1 MDFFVLVV
9 AIFGFL
15 FVLFFCGQL
24 HDKKARQEVGR
35 LK

>member
-15 FVLFFCGQL
+15 FVLFFVDNCMTRRQ
-24 HDKKARQEVGR
+24 DKRWED
-35 LK
+35 

>member
-15 FVLFFCGQL
+15 FVLLFVDNCMTRRQ
-24 HDKKARQEVGR
+24 DKKWED
-35 LK
+35 

>member
-15 FVLFFCGQL
+15 FVLLFVDNSMTRRQ
-24 HDKKARQEVGR
+24 DKKWED
-35 LK
+35 